1 MIVVKHSNL
10 RVIMDINHSNTICFI
25 EHCKA
30 IKDSHFTRNR
40 KLPLHQLLLSILS
53 RKGRTLTMEIRSFIK
68 SIKSKIS
75 ISKPGYLKQRQK
87 LNPEVFLELSD
98 FHVRNFYQDTTMV
111 QRLKGYLI
119 LAVDGSSV
127 NVPNTVQN
135 IALYGNASHKNVKP
149 QAQAGISCLFDVLN
163 KMIIDCTINKW
174 KFSERNQALLHID
187 KCSSITGEKPRIVIF
202 DRGYPSGEFFID
214 LMERNE
220 SFLIRIGATVFKK
233 EQLAMTADDE
243 YISIMFDKSRLSPH
257 KGTQTA
263 DKLAKTG
270 SIQLR
275 FVRFELDNG
284 SMEYLATNLPME
296 EFNTSEI
303 VYLYKLR
310 WEIETAYDVLKN
322 KLFIENFTGTKPIMI
337 EQDIYATVYLCNVMH
352 DILLDAKLE
361 FNIKN
366 HQKYKYKMEI
376 NKNIAIGIMKE
387 ELIRFILEK
396 DKGKK
401 KEIFDEIIVEIS
413 KNILPVRNGRH
424 YVRTK
429 GQLSGTY
436 SNVNKRSF

>member
-1 MIVVKHSNL
+1 MVVKHSNL
-10 RVIMDINHSNTICFI
+10 RVTMDINHSNTICFI
-25 EHCKA
+25 KHCKA

-40 KLPLHQLLLSILS
+40 KLPLPQLLLSILS

-111 QRLKGYLI
+111 QRLKGYLV

-135 IALYGNASHKNVKP
+135 LELYGNASHKNAKP
-149 QAQAGISCLFDVLN
+149 QAQLGISCLFDVLN

-187 KCSSITGEKPRIVIF
+187 KCNSITGEKPRIVIF

-243 YISIMFDKSRLSPH
+243 YINIMFDKSRLSPH

-270 SIQLR
+270 SIPLR

-284 SMEYLATNLPME
+284 SREYLATNLPME

-303 VYLYKLR
+303 VYLYRLR

-337 EQDIYATVYLCNVMH
+337 EQDIYATLYLCNVMH

-387 ELIRFILEK
+387 ELIRFILEE
-396 DKGKK
+396 DKGRKR
-401 KEIFDEIIVEIS
+401 EMFDEIIVEIS

>member
-1 MIVVKHSNL
+1 
-10 RVIMDINHSNTICFI
+10 MDINHSNTICFI
-25 EHCKA
+25 KHCKA

-40 KLPLHQLLLSILS
+40 KLPLHRLLLSILS

-98 FHVRNFYQDTTMV
+98 FHVRNFYKDTTMV

-135 IALYGNASHKNVKP
+135 VELYGNASHKNAKP
-149 QAQAGISCLFDVLN
+149 QAQLGISCLFDVLN

-187 KCSSITGEKPRIVIF
+187 KCNSITGEKPRIVIF

-233 EQLAMTADDE
+233 EQLAMTTDDE
-243 YISIMFDKSRLSPH
+243 YVNIKFDKSRLSPH

-303 VYLYKLR
+303 VYLYRLR
-310 WEIETAYDVLKN
+310 WEIETAYNVLKN

-387 ELIRFILEK
+387 ELIRFILEE
-396 DKGKK
+396 DKGRK
-401 KEIFDEIIVEIS
+401 KEMFDEIIVEIS
-413 KNILPVRNGRH
+413 SNILPVRNGRH
-424 YVRTK
+424 YERTK

>member
-1 MIVVKHSNL
+1 
-10 RVIMDINHSNTICFI
+10 MDINHSNTICFI
-25 EHCKA
+25 KHCKA

-98 FHVRNFYQDTTMV
+98 FHVRNFYKDTTMV

-119 LAVDGSSV
+119 LAVDSSSV
-127 NVPNTVQN
+127 NLPNTLQN
-135 IALYGNASHKNVKP
+135 VELYGNASHKNAKS
-149 QAQAGISCLFDVLN
+149 QAQLGISCLFDVLN

-187 KCSSITGEKPRIVIF
+187 KCNSITGEKPRIVIF

-243 YISIMFDKSRLSPH
+243 YINIRFDKSRLSPH

-270 SIQLR
+270 SMQLR

-284 SMEYLATNLPME
+284 SMEYLATDLPME

-303 VYLYKLR
+303 VYLYRLR
-310 WEIETAYDVLKN
+310 WEIETAYDALKN
-322 KLFIENFTGTKPIMI
+322 KLFIENFTGTKPIII
-337 EQDIYATVYLCNVMH
+337 EQDIYATVYLCNVIH

-387 ELIRFILEK
+387 ELIRFILEE
-396 DKGKK
+396 DKGRK

-424 YVRTK
+424 YERTK

>member
-1 MIVVKHSNL
+1 MKHSNL
-10 RVIMDINHSNTICFI
+10 RVTMDINHSNTICFI

-98 FHVRNFYQDTTMV
+98 FHVRNFYKDTTMV

-135 IALYGNASHKNVKP
+135 VELYGNASHKNAKP
-149 QAQAGISCLFDVLN
+149 QAQLGISCLFDLLN

-174 KFSERNQALLHID
+174 KFSEREQALLHID
-187 KCSSITGEKPRIVIF
+187 KCNSITGEKPRILIF

-243 YISIMFDKSRLSPH
+243 YINIMFDKSRLSPH
-257 KGTQTA
+257 KGRSTA

-275 FVRFELDNG
+275 FARVELDNG
-284 SMEYLATNLPME
+284 SREYLATNLPME

-303 VYLYKLR
+303 VYLYRLR

-401 KEIFDEIIVEIS
+401 KEMFDEIIVEIS

>member
-1 MIVVKHSNL
+1 
-10 RVIMDINHSNTICFI
+10 MDINHSNTICFI

-40 KLPLHQLLLSILS
+40 KLPLHQLLLSILG

-119 LAVDGSSV
+119 LAVDSSSV
-127 NVPNTVQN
+127 NLPNTLQN
-135 IALYGNASHKNVKP
+135 IALYGNASHKNAKP

-174 KFSERNQALLHID
+174 KFSERNQALLNID
-187 KCSSITGEKPRIVIF
+187 KCNSITGEKPRIVIF

-233 EQLAMTADDE
+233 EQLTMTADDE
-243 YISIMFDKSRLSPH
+243 YINIRFDKSRLSPH
-257 KGTQTA
+257 KGTSTA

-270 SIQLR
+270 SIPLR

-303 VYLYKLR
+303 VYLYRLR

>member
-1 MIVVKHSNL
+1 VKHSNL
-10 RVIMDINHSNTICFI
+10 RVTMDINHSNTICFI

-98 FHVRNFYQDTTMV
+98 FHVRNFYKDTTMV

-135 IALYGNASHKNVKP
+135 VELYGNASHKNAKP
-149 QAQAGISCLFDVLN
+149 QAQLGISCLFDLLN

-174 KFSERNQALLHID
+174 KFSEREQALLHID
-187 KCSSITGEKPRIVIF
+187 KCNSITGEKPRILIF

-243 YISIMFDKSRLSPH
+243 YINIMFDKSRLSPH
-257 KGTQTA
+257 KGRSTA

-275 FVRFELDNG
+275 FARVELDNG
-284 SMEYLATNLPME
+284 SREYLATNLPME

-303 VYLYKLR
+303 VYLYRLR

-401 KEIFDEIIVEIS
+401 KEMFDEIIVEIS

>member
-1 MIVVKHSNL
+1 MRHSNL
-10 RVIMDINHSNTICFI
+10 RVTMDINHSNTICFI

-98 FHVRNFYQDTTMV
+98 FHVRNFYKDTTMV

-135 IALYGNASHKNVKP
+135 VELYGNASHKNAKP
-149 QAQAGISCLFDVLN
+149 QAQLGISCLFDVLN

-187 KCSSITGEKPRIVIF
+187 KCNSITGKKPRIVIF

-243 YISIMFDKSRLSPH
+243 YVNIMFDKSRLSPH
-257 KGTQTA
+257 KGRSTA

-303 VYLYKLR
+303 VYLYRLR
-310 WEIETAYDVLKN
+310 WEIETAYNVLKN

-387 ELIRFILEK
+387 ELIRFILEE
-396 DKGKK
+396 DKGRK
-401 KEIFDEIIVEIS
+401 KEMFDEIIVEIS
-413 KNILPVRNGRH
+413 SNILPVRNGRH
-424 YVRTK
+424 YERTK

>member
-1 MIVVKHSNL
+1 
-10 RVIMDINHSNTICFI
+10 
-25 EHCKA
+25 
-30 IKDSHFTRNR
+30 
-40 KLPLHQLLLSILS
+40 
-53 RKGRTLTMEIRSFIK
+53 
-68 SIKSKIS
+68 
-75 ISKPGYLKQRQK
+75 
-87 LNPEVFLELSD
+87 
-98 FHVRNFYQDTTMV
+98 MV

-135 IALYGNASHKNVKP
+135 VELYGNASHKNAKP

-174 KFSERNQALLHID
+174 KFSERKQALLHID
-187 KCSSITGEKPRIVIF
+187 KCNSITGEKPRIVIF

-214 LMERNE
+214 LIKRNE

-233 EQLAMTADDE
+233 EQLTMTTDDE
-243 YISIMFDKSRLSPH
+243 YVNIMFDKSRLSPH

-284 SMEYLATNLPME
+284 NTEYLATNLPME

-303 VYLYKLR
+303 VYLYRLR

-322 KLFIENFTGTKPIMI
+322 KFFIENFTGTKPIMI

-396 DKGKK
+396 DKGRK
-401 KEIFDEIIVEIS
+401 KEIFDKIIAEIS
-413 KNILPVRNGRH
+413 SNILPVRNGRH
-424 YVRTK
+424 YKRTK

>member
-1 MIVVKHSNL
+1 
-10 RVIMDINHSNTICFI
+10 MDINHSNTICFI

-98 FHVRNFYQDTTMV
+98 FHVRNFYKDTTMV

-135 IALYGNASHKNVKP
+135 VELYGNASHKNAKP
-149 QAQAGISCLFDVLN
+149 QAQLGISCLFDVLN

-187 KCSSITGEKPRIVIF
+187 KCNSITGKKPRIVIF

-243 YISIMFDKSRLSPH
+243 YVNIMFDKSRLSPH
-257 KGTQTA
+257 KGRSTA

-303 VYLYKLR
+303 VYLYRLC
-310 WEIETAYDVLKN
+310 WEIETAYNVLKN

-387 ELIRFILEK
+387 ELIRFILEE
-396 DKGKK
+396 DKGRK
-401 KEIFDEIIVEIS
+401 KEMFDEIIVEIS
-413 KNILPVRNGRH
+413 SNILPVRNGRH
-424 YVRTK
+424 YERTK

>member
-1 MIVVKHSNL
+1 
-10 RVIMDINHSNTICFI
+10 MDINHSNTICFI

-127 NVPNTVQN
+127 NVPNTLQN
-135 IALYGNASHKNVKP
+135 VELYGNASHKNAKP
-149 QAQAGISCLFDVLN
+149 QAQLGISCLFDVLN

-187 KCSSITGEKPRIVIF
+187 KCNSITGEKPRIVIF

-243 YISIMFDKSRLSPH
+243 YVNIMFDKFRLSPH
-257 KGTQTA
+257 KGTSTA

-303 VYLYKLR
+303 IYLYRLR

-337 EQDIYATVYLCNVMH
+337 EQDIYATVYLCNVIH

-387 ELIRFILEK
+387 ELIRFILEE

-401 KEIFDEIIVEIS
+401 KEMFDEIIVEIS

>member
-1 MIVVKHSNL
+1 
-10 RVIMDINHSNTICFI
+10 MDINHSNTICFI

-98 FHVRNFYQDTTMV
+98 FHVRNFYKDTTMV

-135 IALYGNASHKNVKP
+135 VELYGNASHKNAKP
-149 QAQAGISCLFDVLN
+149 QAQLGISCLFDVLN

-187 KCSSITGEKPRIVIF
+187 KCNSITGKKPRIVIF

-243 YISIMFDKSRLSPH
+243 YVNIMFDKSRLSPH
-257 KGTQTA
+257 KGRSTA

-303 VYLYKLR
+303 VYLYRLR
-310 WEIETAYDVLKN
+310 WEIETAYNVLKN

-387 ELIRFILEK
+387 ELIRFILEE
-396 DKGKK
+396 DKGRK
-401 KEIFDEIIVEIS
+401 KEMFDEIIVEIS
-413 KNILPVRNGRH
+413 SNILPVRNGRH
-424 YVRTK
+424 YERTK

>member
-1 MIVVKHSNL
+1 VKHSNL
-10 RVIMDINHSNTICFI
+10 RVTMDINHSNTICFI
-25 EHCKA
+25 KHCKA

-127 NVPNTVQN
+127 NLPNTVQN
-135 IALYGNASHKNVKP
+135 VELYGNASHKNAKP
-149 QAQAGISCLFDVLN
+149 QAQLGISCLFDILN

-187 KCSSITGEKPRIVIF
+187 KCNSITGEKPRIVIF

-243 YISIMFDKSRLSPH
+243 YVNITFDKSRLSPH

-270 SIQLR
+270 SIPLR

-303 VYLYKLR
+303 IYLYRLR

-337 EQDIYATVYLCNVMH
+337 EQDIYATVYLCNVIH

-387 ELIRFILEK
+387 ELIRFILEE
-396 DKGKK
+396 DKGRK

-413 KNILPVRNGRH
+413 SNILPVRNGRH

>member
-1 MIVVKHSNL
+1 MVVKHSNL
-10 RVIMDINHSNTICFI
+10 RVTMDINHSNTICFI
-25 EHCKA
+25 KHCKA

-40 KLPLHQLLLSILS
+40 KLPLHRLLLSILS

-135 IALYGNASHKNVKP
+135 VELYGNASHKNAKP
-149 QAQAGISCLFDVLN
+149 QAQLGISSLFDVLN

-187 KCSSITGEKPRIVIF
+187 KCNSITGEKPRIVIF

-233 EQLAMTADDE
+233 EQLSMTTDDE
-243 YISIMFDKSRLSPH
+243 YVNIMFDKSRLSPH

-270 SIQLR
+270 SIPLR

-284 SMEYLATNLPME
+284 NTEYLATNLPME

-303 VYLYKLR
+303 VYLYRLR

-396 DKGKK
+396 DKGRK
-401 KEIFDEIIVEIS
+401 KEIFDKIIVEIS
-413 KNILPVRNGRH
+413 SNILPVRNGRH

>member
-1 MIVVKHSNL
+1 
-10 RVIMDINHSNTICFI
+10 MDINHSNTICFI
-25 EHCKA
+25 KHCKA

-127 NVPNTVQN
+127 NLPNTVQN
-135 IALYGNASHKNVKP
+135 VELYGNASHKNAKP
-149 QAQAGISCLFDVLN
+149 QAQLGISCLFDVLN

-187 KCSSITGEKPRIVIF
+187 KCNSITGEKPRIVIF

-243 YISIMFDKSRLSPH
+243 YVNIMFDKSRLSPH

-270 SIQLR
+270 SIPLR

-303 VYLYKLR
+303 VYLYRLR

-387 ELIRFILEK
+387 ELIRFILEE
-396 DKGKK
+396 DKGRK

-413 KNILPVRNGRH
+413 SNILPVRNGRH

>member
-1 MIVVKHSNL
+1 VKHSNL
-10 RVIMDINHSNTICFI
+10 RVTMDINHSNTICFI
-25 EHCKA
+25 KHCKA

-40 KLPLHQLLLSILS
+40 KLPLHRLLLSILS

-98 FHVRNFYQDTTMV
+98 FHVRNFYKDTTMV

-135 IALYGNASHKNVKP
+135 VELYGNASHKNAKP
-149 QAQAGISCLFDVLN
+149 QAQLGISCLFDVLN

-187 KCSSITGEKPRIVIF
+187 KCNSITGEKPRIVIF

-233 EQLAMTADDE
+233 EQLAMTAGDE
-243 YISIMFDKSRLSPH
+243 YVNIMFDKSRLSPH

-270 SIQLR
+270 SIPLR

-303 VYLYKLR
+303 VYLYRLR

-387 ELIRFILEK
+387 ELIRFILEE
-396 DKGKK
+396 DKGRK
-401 KEIFDEIIVEIS
+401 KEMFDEIIVEIS
-413 KNILPVRNGRH
+413 NNILPVRNGRH

-436 SNVNKRSF
+436 SNVSKRSF

>member
-1 MIVVKHSNL
+1 
-10 RVIMDINHSNTICFI
+10 MDINHSNTICFI

-40 KLPLHQLLLSILS
+40 KLPLHRLLLSILS

-98 FHVRNFYQDTTMV
+98 FHVRNFYKDTTMV

-135 IALYGNASHKNVKP
+135 VELYGNASHKNAKP
-149 QAQAGISCLFDVLN
+149 QAQLGISCLFDVLN

-187 KCSSITGEKPRIVIF
+187 KCNSITGEKPRIVIF

-233 EQLAMTADDE
+233 EQLAMTTDDE
-243 YISIMFDKSRLSPH
+243 YVNIKFDKSRLSPH
-257 KGTQTA
+257 KGRSTA

-270 SIQLR
+270 SIPLR

-303 VYLYKLR
+303 VYLYRLR
-310 WEIETAYDVLKN
+310 WEIETAYNVLKN

-387 ELIRFILEK
+387 ELIRFILEE
-396 DKGKK
+396 DKGRK
-401 KEIFDEIIVEIS
+401 KEMFDEIIVEIS
-413 KNILPVRNGRH
+413 SNILPVRNGRH
-424 YVRTK
+424 YERTK

>member
-1 MIVVKHSNL
+1 
-10 RVIMDINHSNTICFI
+10 MDINHSNTICFI
-25 EHCKA
+25 KHCKA

-40 KLPLHQLLLSILS
+40 KLPLHRLLLSILS

-98 FHVRNFYQDTTMV
+98 FHVRNFYKDTTMV

-135 IALYGNASHKNVKP
+135 VELYGNASHKNAKP
-149 QAQAGISCLFDVLN
+149 QAQLGISCLFDVLN

-187 KCSSITGEKPRIVIF
+187 KCNSITGEKPRIVIF

-233 EQLAMTADDE
+233 EQLAMTTDDE
-243 YISIMFDKSRLSPH
+243 YVNIMFDKSRLSPH
-257 KGTQTA
+257 KGRSTA

-270 SIQLR
+270 SIPLR

-303 VYLYKLR
+303 VYLYRLR

-387 ELIRFILEK
+387 ELIRFILEE
-396 DKGKK
+396 DKGRK
-401 KEIFDEIIVEIS
+401 KEMFDEIIVEIS
-413 KNILPVRNGRH
+413 NNILPVRNGRH

-436 SNVNKRSF
+436 SNVSKRSF

>member
-10 RVIMDINHSNTICFI
+10 RVTMDINHSNTICFI

-40 KLPLHQLLLSILS
+40 KLPLHRLLLSILS

-135 IALYGNASHKNVKP
+135 VELYGNASHKNAKP

-187 KCSSITGEKPRIVIF
+187 KCNSITGEKPRIVIF

-214 LMERNE
+214 LMKRNE

-233 EQLAMTADDE
+233 EQLSMTTDDE
-243 YISIMFDKSRLSPH
+243 YVNIMFDKSRLSPH

-270 SIQLR
+270 SIPLR

-303 VYLYKLR
+303 IYLYRLR

-337 EQDIYATVYLCNVMH
+337 EQDIYATVYLCNVIH

-387 ELIRFILEK
+387 ELIRFILEE
-396 DKGKK
+396 DKGRK

-413 KNILPVRNGRH
+413 SNILPVRNGRH

>member
-1 MIVVKHSNL
+1 VIVVKHSNL
-10 RVIMDINHSNTICFI
+10 RVTMDINRSNTICFI
-25 EHCKA
+25 KHCKA

-98 FHVRNFYQDTTMV
+98 FHVRNFYKDTTMV

-135 IALYGNASHKNVKP
+135 LKLYGNASHKNAKP
-149 QAQAGISCLFDVLN
+149 QAQLGISSLFDVLN

-187 KCSSITGEKPRIVIF
+187 KCNSITGEKPRIVIF

-243 YISIMFDKSRLSPH
+243 YVNIMFDKSRLSPH

-270 SIQLR
+270 SIPLR
-275 FVRFELDNG
+275 FVRFALDNG

-303 VYLYKLR
+303 VYLYRLR

-376 NKNIAIGIMKE
+376 NKNIAIGIIKE
-387 ELIRFILEK
+387 ELIRFILEE
-396 DKGKK
+396 DKGRK
-401 KEIFDEIIVEIS
+401 KEMFDEIIVEIS
-413 KNILPVRNGRH
+413 SNILPVRNGRH

-429 GQLSGTY
+429 GLLSGTY

>member
-1 MIVVKHSNL
+1 MKHSNL
-10 RVIMDINHSNTICFI
+10 RVTMDINHSNTICFI
-25 EHCKA
+25 KHCKA

-98 FHVRNFYQDTTMV
+98 FHVRNFYKDTTMV

-135 IALYGNASHKNVKP
+135 VELYGNASHKNAKP
-149 QAQAGISCLFDVLN
+149 QAQLGISCLFDVLN

-187 KCSSITGEKPRIVIF
+187 KCNSITGEKPRIVIF

-233 EQLAMTADDE
+233 EQLAMTTDDE
-243 YISIMFDKSRLSPH
+243 YVNIMFDKSRLSPH

-270 SIQLR
+270 SIPLR
-275 FVRFELDNG
+275 FVRFRLDNG
-284 SMEYLATNLPME
+284 SIEYLATNLPME

-303 VYLYKLR
+303 VYLYRLR

-401 KEIFDEIIVEIS
+401 KEMFDKIIVEIS
-413 KNILPVRNGRH
+413 SNILPVRNGRH
-424 YVRTK
+424 YKRTK

-436 SNVNKRSF
+436 SNVGKRSF

>member
-1 MIVVKHSNL
+1 VIVVKHSNL
-10 RVIMDINHSNTICFI
+10 RVTMDINHSNTICFI
-25 EHCKA
+25 KHCKA
-30 IKDSHFTRNR
+30 IKDSHFTRKR

-98 FHVRNFYQDTTMV
+98 FHVRNFYKDTTMV

-127 NVPNTVQN
+127 NIPNTVQN
-135 IALYGNASHKNVKP
+135 VELYGNASRKNVKP
-149 QAQAGISCLFDVLN
+149 QAQLGISCLFDVLN

-187 KCSSITGEKPRIVIF
+187 KCNSITGDKPRIVIF

-214 LMERNE
+214 LMKRNE

-243 YISIMFDKSRLSPH
+243 YVNIMFDKSRLSPH

-270 SIQLR
+270 SIPLR
-275 FVRFELDNG
+275 FVRFTLDNG
-284 SMEYLATNLPME
+284 SREYLATNLPME
-296 EFNTSEI
+296 EFSTSEI
-303 VYLYKLR
+303 VYLYRLR

-322 KLFIENFTGTKPIMI
+322 KFFIENFTGTKPIMI

-366 HQKYKYKMEI
+366 NQKYKYKMEI

-396 DKGKK
+396 DKGRK
-401 KEIFDEIIVEIS
+401 KEMFDKIIVEIS
-413 KNILPVRNGRH
+413 SNILPVRNGRH

>member
-1 MIVVKHSNL
+1 
-10 RVIMDINHSNTICFI
+10 MDINHSNTICFI

-98 FHVRNFYQDTTMV
+98 FHVRNFYKDTTMV

-135 IALYGNASHKNVKP
+135 VELYGNASHKNAKP
-149 QAQAGISCLFDVLN
+149 QAQLGISCLFDVLN

-187 KCSSITGEKPRIVIF
+187 KCNSITGEKPRIVIF

-233 EQLAMTADDE
+233 EQLAMTTDDE
-243 YISIMFDKSRLSPH
+243 YVNIMFDKSRLSPH

-303 VYLYKLR
+303 VYLYRLR

-387 ELIRFILEK
+387 ELIRFILEE
-396 DKGKK
+396 DKGRK
-401 KEIFDEIIVEIS
+401 KEMFDEIIVEIS
-413 KNILPVRNGRH
+413 SNILPVRNGRH
-424 YVRTK
+424 YERTK

-436 SNVNKRSF
+436 SNVSKRSF

>member
-1 MIVVKHSNL
+1 MKHSNL

-387 ELIRFILEK
+387 ELIRFILEE
-396 DKGKK
+396 DKGRK
-401 KEIFDEIIVEIS
+401 KEMFDEIIVEIS
-413 KNILPVRNGRH
+413 SNIIPVRNGRH

>member
-1 MIVVKHSNL
+1 MVVKHSNL
-10 RVIMDINHSNTICFI
+10 RVTMDINHSNTICFI

-53 RKGRTLTMEIRSFIK
+53 RKGRTFTMEIRSFIK

-111 QRLKGYLI
+111 QRLKGYLV

-135 IALYGNASHKNVKP
+135 LELYGNASHKNAKP
-149 QAQAGISCLFDVLN
+149 QAQAGISCLFDLLN

-174 KFSERNQALLHID
+174 KFSERKQALLHID
-187 KCSSITGEKPRIVIF
+187 KCNSITGEKPRIVIF

-243 YISIMFDKSRLSPH
+243 YINIMFDKSRLSPH
-257 KGTQTA
+257 KGTSTA

-284 SMEYLATNLPME
+284 SREYLATNLPME

-303 VYLYKLR
+303 VYLYRLR

-387 ELIRFILEK
+387 ELIRFILEE
-396 DKGKK
+396 DKGRKR
-401 KEIFDEIIVEIS
+401 EMFDEIIVEIS
-413 KNILPVRNGRH
+413 SNIIPVRNGRH

-429 GQLSGTY
+429 GQLSSTY

>member
-1 MIVVKHSNL
+1 MKHSNL

>member
-1 MIVVKHSNL
+1 MKHSNL
-10 RVIMDINHSNTICFI
+10 RVTMDINHSNTICFI
-25 EHCKA
+25 KHCKA

-98 FHVRNFYQDTTMV
+98 FHVRNFYKDTTMV

-135 IALYGNASHKNVKP
+135 VELYGNASHKNAKP
-149 QAQAGISCLFDVLN
+149 QAQLGISCLFDVLN

-187 KCSSITGEKPRIVIF
+187 KCNSITGEKPRIVIF

-233 EQLAMTADDE
+233 EQLAMTTDDE
-243 YISIMFDKSRLSPH
+243 YVNIMFDKSRLSPH
-257 KGTQTA
+257 KGTSTA

-303 VYLYKLR
+303 VYLYRLR
-310 WEIETAYDVLKN
+310 WEIETAYNVLKN

-396 DKGKK
+396 DKGRK
-401 KEIFDEIIVEIS
+401 KEMFDEIIVEIS
-413 KNILPVRNGRH
+413 SNILPVRNGRH
-424 YVRTK
+424 YERTK

>member
-1 MIVVKHSNL
+1 
-10 RVIMDINHSNTICFI
+10 
-25 EHCKA
+25 
-30 IKDSHFTRNR
+30 
-40 KLPLHQLLLSILS
+40 
-53 RKGRTLTMEIRSFIK
+53 
-68 SIKSKIS
+68 
-75 ISKPGYLKQRQK
+75 
-87 LNPEVFLELSD
+87 
-98 FHVRNFYQDTTMV
+98 
-111 QRLKGYLI
+111 
-119 LAVDGSSV
+119 
-127 NVPNTVQN
+127 
-135 IALYGNASHKNVKP
+135 
-149 QAQAGISCLFDVLN
+149 
-163 KMIIDCTINKW
+163 
-174 KFSERNQALLHID
+174 
-187 KCSSITGEKPRIVIF
+187 
-202 DRGYPSGEFFID
+202 
-214 LMERNE
+214 MERNE

-243 YISIMFDKSRLSPH
+243 YINIRFDKSRLSPH

-284 SMEYLATNLPME
+284 SMEYLATDLPME

-303 VYLYKLR
+303 VYLYRLR
-310 WEIETAYDVLKN
+310 WEIETAYDALKN
-322 KLFIENFTGTKPIMI
+322 KLFIENFTGTKPIII
-337 EQDIYATVYLCNVMH
+337 EQDIYATVYLCNVIH

-401 KEIFDEIIVEIS
+401 KEMFDKIIVEIS
-413 KNILPVRNGRH
+413 SNILPVRNGRH
-424 YVRTK
+424 YKRTK

>member
-1 MIVVKHSNL
+1 
-10 RVIMDINHSNTICFI
+10 MDINHSNTICFI
-25 EHCKA
+25 KHCKA

-40 KLPLHQLLLSILS
+40 KLPLHRLLLSILS

-98 FHVRNFYQDTTMV
+98 FHVRNFYKDTTMV

-135 IALYGNASHKNVKP
+135 VELYGNASHKNAKP
-149 QAQAGISCLFDVLN
+149 QAQLGISCLFDVLN

-187 KCSSITGEKPRIVIF
+187 KCNSITGEKPRIVIF

-233 EQLAMTADDE
+233 EQLAMTTDDE
-243 YISIMFDKSRLSPH
+243 YVNIKFDKSRLSPH

-303 VYLYKLR
+303 VYLYRLR
-310 WEIETAYDVLKN
+310 WEIETAYNVLKN

-387 ELIRFILEK
+387 ELIRFILEE
-396 DKGKK
+396 DKGRK
-401 KEIFDEIIVEIS
+401 KEMFDEIIVEIS
-413 KNILPVRNGRH
+413 SNILPVRNGRH
-424 YVRTK
+424 YERTK

-436 SNVNKRSF
+436 SNVSKRSF

>member
-1 MIVVKHSNL
+1 VIVVKHSNL
-10 RVIMDINHSNTICFI
+10 RVTMDINHSNTICFI

-98 FHVRNFYQDTTMV
+98 FHVRNFYKDTTMV

-135 IALYGNASHKNVKP
+135 VELYGNASHKNAKP
-149 QAQAGISCLFDVLN
+149 QAQLGISCLFDLLN

-174 KFSERNQALLHID
+174 KFSEREQALLHID
-187 KCSSITGEKPRIVIF
+187 KCNSITGEKPRILIF

-243 YISIMFDKSRLSPH
+243 YINIMFDKSRLSPH
-257 KGTQTA
+257 KGRSTA

-275 FVRFELDNG
+275 FARVELDNG
-284 SMEYLATNLPME
+284 SREYLATNLPME

-303 VYLYKLR
+303 VYLYRLR

-401 KEIFDEIIVEIS
+401 KEMFDEIIVEIS

>member
-1 MIVVKHSNL
+1 MKHSNL
-10 RVIMDINHSNTICFI
+10 RVTMDINHSNTICFI

-98 FHVRNFYQDTTMV
+98 FHVRNFYKDTTMV

-119 LAVDGSSV
+119 LAVDSSSV
-127 NVPNTVQN
+127 NLPNTLQN
-135 IALYGNASHKNVKP
+135 VELYGNASHKNAKP
-149 QAQAGISCLFDVLN
+149 QAQLGISCLFDVLN

-187 KCSSITGEKPRIVIF
+187 KCNSITGEKPRIVIF

-243 YISIMFDKSRLSPH
+243 YVNIMFDKSRLSPH

-270 SIQLR
+270 SIPLR

-284 SMEYLATNLPME
+284 SMEYLATDLPME

-303 VYLYKLR
+303 VYLYRLR
-310 WEIETAYDVLKN
+310 WEIETAYDALKN

-337 EQDIYATVYLCNVMH
+337 EQDIYATVYLCNVIH

-387 ELIRFILEK
+387 ELIRFILEE
-396 DKGKK
+396 DKGRK